1 MKDSAN
7 HCGFTPVNIEAR
19 RQHNEVW
26 AALQCHESRHGRAH
40 TELARLVI
48 ARRQHAAPITSAAHA
63 HGFAPQRGAI
73 AHFDRS
79 VEAIHVEMDDGTWLL
94 LTLHKEISHNTR
106 SRPSGTFSP
115 QSRISGFANGRC
127 V

>member
-1 MKDSAN
+1 M
-7 HCGFTPVNIEAR
+7 
-19 RQHNEVW
+19 W

-63 HGFAPQRGAI
+63 HGFAAQRGAI

-94 LTLHKEISHNTR
+94 LTLHRENLAQRNEESIGRFLATVSNFGLCKA
-106 SRPSGTFSP
+106 PFSLDIDV
-115 QSRISGFANGRC
+115 QLFSEMDASTS
-127 V
+127 VQTH